1 MTLEDRFEDHPW
13 RTGSGLLFKAVAAIV
28 VLVLLLTLLGL
39 GLGWFKGA
47 VAVVSVENVKK
58 QYQFGYEFDRK
69 MRAEAT
75 TVCIGEKRGL
85 EPSALA
91 AYEQTYA
98 NIQASYDARMANAFE
113 AKHVKPGDLPLTAP
127 TIDQRPERRA
137 C

>member
-1 MTLEDRFEDHPW
+1 MTERHPWLEDV
-13 RTGSGLLFKAVAAIV
+13 TILLKAAAVVVVVVVFVA
-28 VLVLLLTLLGL
+28 LLGL

-85 EPSALA
+85 EAPALA

-98 NIQASYDARMANAFE
+98 NIEASYDARMANAFE
-113 AKHVKPGDLPLTAP
+113 AKHVKPGDLPLVAP
-127 TIDQRPERRA
+127 RLSERPERRA